1 MCTLKKFITRL
12 WDKLIHAHYLHYI
25 GVLAI
30 CASLLVT
37 VFNYEVSIIRAAD
50 TFLDFADSLRVYYG
64 LLLTNELPEGARMA
78 VLPEIDLTAI
88 LPFDIHEI
96 ARKLADLYPTM
107 FDADNFT
114 DYLIFTLDLSNLFLL
129 LVVPVVLLLILIVCL
144 FVNIILTPQEKGKK
158 RPVETKALRWY
169 KKVTRRPY
177 RAVGAWLRS
186 VVAFYKD
193 KRHRFYPITVAVV
206 WALNLNLFTIAL
218 SVLAFYFYFVAALD
232 LGAFFVYAVRLLT
245 DILIM
250 FFSAHWLFWLAFGWL
265 LLCVI
270 REFFGY
276 KKLNRLE
283 RENQKFVGSLPVVS
297 LSVGWMGKG
306 KTELI
311 TDMALSA
318 SVMFRNNAL
327 KDMLEIDMRFPHFD
341 FSALIQDLR
350 QAIES
355 REIDNLYPAGEWMKK
370 RRAAFEEDPRSE
382 NIWGYDFTYYP
393 MDYNDDL
400 KIENIWDAL
409 TDYAKLFFI
418 YFVQSSIIFANY
430 SIREDF
436 TYTDHGNLIYW
447 NHDFFKRDPRKQKK
461 ESVYAKILDDD
472 MLRLGVKMLQDNEF
486 VGALQFGVINETE
499 IGKNRGN
506 QVTLKDVKKT
516 DKECNELNDGYEDFL
531 KVIRHLATVRYRC
544 YAIVFAD
551 EQRASSW
558 KADGREVAMVVKIKS
573 KSELLLALP
582 FFTFACA
589 AYDFFRPRYD
599 DFMTEYRVARKD
611 MCLPVYL
618 MQSVFSFFFT
628 RHERT
633 VNRFGYMEKELVLQV
648 GGDEG
653 EEKTE
658 WTYYQSTKKGH
669 SDRYSSDCLRGLFIR
684 RLEQCTKPFLDIPSF
699 DGKDAT
705 PEQLE
710 GMHSHFVKRVNN
722 LLGKG

>member
-1 MCTLKKFITRL
+1 MCAIKKFFKRL
-12 WDKLIHAHYLHYI
+12 WDELIHAHYLHYI
-25 GVLAI
+25 G
-30 CASLLVT
+30 LLVICISLYA
-37 VFNYEVSIIRAAD
+37 FLSSYEVSATRVAD
-50 TFLDFADSLRVYYG
+50 TFIDLCDSFYVYG
-64 LLLTNELPEGARMA
+64 SLVATNELPEGARMA
-78 VLPEIDLTAI
+78 VLPEIDLTAF
-88 LPFDIHEI
+88 LPFDIDEI

-107 FDADNFT
+107 LDADNFT
-114 DYLIFTLDLSNLFLL
+114 DYIIFTLDLSNMFLL
-129 LVVPVVLLLILIVCL
+129 FVVPVVLLLILAACL
-144 FVNIILTPQEKGKK
+144 FINIILTPPEKGKK
-158 RPVETKALRWY
+158 YPQETKALRWY
-169 KKVTRRPY
+169 KKVTRRPF
-177 RAVGAWLRS
+177 RAVGAWFRS
-186 VVAFYKD
+186 VVAFYK
-193 KRHRFYPITVAVV
+193 KHRAYPITVAVI
-206 WALNLNLFTIAL
+206 WAFNLNLVTIVL
-218 SVLAFYFYFVAALD
+218 SVLAFYLYFISSVD
-232 LGAFFVYAVRLLT
+232 LGALFVYAVRLLT

-250 FFSAHWLFWLAFGWL
+250 LFSAHWLFWLAVGWV

-350 QAIES
+350 AAIEI
-355 REIDNLYPAGEWMKK
+355 REIDNLYPAGEWIKK
-370 RRAAFEEDPRSE
+370 RRAAFEEDPRPE

-400 KIENIWDAL
+400 KIESIWDAL

-436 TYTDHGNLIYW
+436 TYIDHGNLIYW
-447 NHDFFKRDPRKQKK
+447 KNDFFKRDPRKQKA
-461 ESVYAKILDDD
+461 ESKYSKILDDD
-472 MLRLGVKMLQDNEF
+472 MLRLGVKMLQDNKF

-573 KSELLLALP
+573 KSELRLALP
-582 FFTFACA
+582 FFTYACA
-589 AYDFFRPRYD
+589 VYDLFRPWYD
-599 DFMTEYRVARKD
+599 DFMTEYRVVRKD

-618 MQSVFSFFFT
+618 MQSMFPFFFT

-648 GGDEG
+648 GGEEG

-669 SDRYSSDCLRGLFIR
+669 SDRYSSDCLRGLFSR
-684 RLEQCTKPFLDIPSF
+684 RLEQSVVSFLDIPSF